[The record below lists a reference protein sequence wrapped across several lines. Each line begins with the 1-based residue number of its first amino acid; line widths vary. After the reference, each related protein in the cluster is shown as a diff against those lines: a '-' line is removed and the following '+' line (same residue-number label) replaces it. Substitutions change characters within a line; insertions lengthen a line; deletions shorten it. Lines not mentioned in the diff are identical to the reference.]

1 MAVNRDDI
9 SPQDYIEATFVAR
22 FTLLI
27 FYALFDLRYKLH
39 YNMKQSLRVIG
50 DIRAMR
56 PNLQPLKLAIRGVS
70 AHASFS
76 TSISD
81 TRTRV
86 PSPSKVNWGWFR
98 VKDDMAQERS
108 DYNMLHD
115 ACRAGRAAK
124 ASRQS
129 SSATS
134 ERPEAVGGENPNK
147 KAERDYPGAPKPV
160 MGMNDE
166 RGHVS
171 FVLVLRANFGK
182 EVSLTRYR
190 DYETCQIYERNISL
204 ISLWGKSVYNHFK
217 CLRCIIG

>member
-1 MAVNRDDI
+1 
-9 SPQDYIEATFVAR
+9 
-22 FTLLI
+22 
-27 FYALFDLRYKLH
+27 
-39 YNMKQSLRVIG
+39 
-50 DIRAMR
+50 MR

-81 TRTRV
+81 TCTR
-86 PSPSKVNWGWFR
+86 
-98 VKDDMAQERS
+98 ERS

-166 RGHVS
+166 RGHR
-171 FVLVLRANFGK
+171 L
-182 EVSLTRYR
+182 
-190 DYETCQIYERNISL
+190 
-204 ISLWGKSVYNHFK
+204 
-217 CLRCIIG
+217 